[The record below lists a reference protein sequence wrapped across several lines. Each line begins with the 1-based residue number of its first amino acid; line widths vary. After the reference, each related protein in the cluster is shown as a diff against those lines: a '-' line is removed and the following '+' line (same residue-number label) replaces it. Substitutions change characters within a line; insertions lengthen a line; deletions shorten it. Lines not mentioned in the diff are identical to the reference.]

1 MINTKESALQL
12 VGIFINHPFSKICKH
27 QAALEVLNLLEKNGV
42 DINETLVRAIVD
54 CDDEAA
60 ITILKGE

>member
-1 MINTKESALQL
+1 MSVEEFALRL
-12 VGIFINHPFSKICKH
+12 VEILINHPFSKICKH